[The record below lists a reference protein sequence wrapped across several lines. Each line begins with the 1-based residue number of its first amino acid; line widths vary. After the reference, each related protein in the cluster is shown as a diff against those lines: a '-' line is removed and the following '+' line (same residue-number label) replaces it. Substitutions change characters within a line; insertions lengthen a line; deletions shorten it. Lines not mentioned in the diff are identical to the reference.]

1 MAQPKKHKRALD
13 EGLSSDEDS
22 ATNRL
27 PDTWNRFLVVS
38 STDGEPLKLN
48 PFATSKAIY
57 GLAGDVQAVTKIR
70 SGFLLIE
77 CKTAKQSATLIGL
90 TTSLFTIILN
100 LLMPKAKKLNYWR
113 GSDTAG
119 LTDHA
124 QTPGRRGR
132 PWVLTLTEELLL
144 TLARL
149 RRGFDSEVLAYLFQ
163 IDNSSVSRI
172 FTTWI
177 SFMYHE
183 LQFLVSW
190 PTRYQVNSC
199 LPKCFKCFPKTRVI
213 IDCTE
218 LFIQKPSLASS
229 QRVTWS
235 QYKHHNTVK
244 SLVAISPSGTFVFL
258 SNLYTGS
265 ISDRKIVQQSGFLDQ
280 LEYGDD
286 IMADRGFL
294 IRDLLTKRMCTL
306 NIPPFSMGKQLKSR
320 AVAKTMRIASS
331 HIHVKRAI
339 GRLKK
344 FQIFQRVISLRL
356 KSILDQMQ
364 FVCAALC
371 NLDKKLVK

>member
-1 MAQPKKHKRALD
+1 MDDMLRYSDAEIKEPRILKRND
-13 EGLSSDEDS
+13 FIRTIQSDD
-22 ATNRL
+22 
-27 PDTWNRFLVVS
+27 DT
-38 STDGEPLKLN
+38 
-48 PFATSKAIY
+48 
-57 GLAGDVQAVTKIR
+57 
-70 SGFLLIE
+70 
-77 CKTAKQSATLIGL
+77 CKFYTGL

-132 PWVLTLTEELLL
+132 PRVLTLTEELLL

-149 RRGFDSEVLAYLFQ
+149 RQGFDSEVLAYLFQ

-172 FTTWI
+172 FTTRI

-218 LFIQKPSLASS
+218 FFIQKPSLASS

-265 ISDRKIVQQSGFLDQ
+265 ISDRKIVQQSGFLDK

-306 NIPPFSMGKQLKSR
+306 NIPPFSMGKQLKSK
-320 AVAKTMRIASS
+320 AVAKTRRIASS
-331 HIHVKRAI
+331 RIHVECAI

-344 FQIFQRVISLRL
+344 FQILQRVIPLRL